1 MKRPDCR
8 TILIFAPGN
17 HIKQLRMTIKV
28 TSVMVSDQDKALAFY
43 TNILGFVKKTEIPM
57 GEHRWLTVVSK
68 EEQDGV
74 ELLLEPMGFAPAKVY
89 QQALYE
95 AGIPLAMFNV
105 KDIRQEY
112 DRLLGLGVQFSI
124 EPTKMGPV
132 TLAVLDDTCGNRIQ
146 LVQV

>member
-1 MKRPDCR
+1 
-8 TILIFAPGN
+8 
-17 HIKQLRMTIKV
+17 MTIKL

-43 TNILGFVKKTEIPM
+43 TNVLGFVKKTEIPM

-105 KDIRQEY
+105 KDVRQEY

-124 EPTKMGPV
+124 EPTKMGPA